1 MSTQAR
7 DDTDTATIERSPAE
21 IEREIERTRD
31 RMSSNL
37 DELSD
42 RLRLG
47 NLGRRARHAL
57 VDRALDAAT
66 VALGAI
72 ARNPLPAIAVTLGVL
87 SFVVRRQ
94 RRRG

>member
-1 MSTQAR
+1 MSTQMQA
-7 DDTDTATIERSPAE
+7 DTDTATIERSPVE
-21 IEREIERTRD
+21 IERDIERTRD

-72 ARNPLPAIAVTLGVL
+72 TRNPLPAIAVTLGVL
-87 SFVVRRQ
+87 SLVVRRQ